1 MYVCMMQR
9 VGTRV
14 CFFWVVAIGVL
25 LSLQSMSAQ
34 KLCDVTSI
42 GLRPL
47 VDMRTETWNGI
58 LGGLY
63 PEGSRN
69 LPFEAEEAFRD
80 YANDIRPC
88 NAQGYRDNHNGTLAM
103 VGFGSTDASAAFD
116 MFAMFSVADTTTSR
130 RIRYVNACAP
140 GLSLS
145 DLSTETA
152 STWDVVRSKVSAL
165 GIEPAQV
172 QVAWVMLDEL
182 ENADTVFPR
191 AAEQLAD
198 RLTDFCRA
206 LKSVY
211 PAVRVVYFS
220 SRPYSGY
227 VDPTMTSLDAGAIT
241 PRDHIHGWGVKMLI
255 ERQLRNEPGY
265 DYLASKATIPALLWS
280 SYLWADGENANADG
294 LKWLCTDFE
303 ADGYTLSADGAV
315 KAGVR
320 LASFFSNNIAARGW
334 YTRVLVASVNDGADT
349 PRLRAEF
356 NGATLMLEGTESH
369 VTVVD
374 LRGKAV
380 WAGPVDRL
388 ATIDA
393 QEWPT
398 GVYVVRS
405 SNATTLVQRRR

>member
-1 MYVCMMQR
+1 
-9 VGTRV
+9 
-14 CFFWVVAIGVL
+14 
-25 LSLQSMSAQ
+25 MSAQ

-47 VDMRTETWNGI
+47 VDMRSETWNGI

-63 PEGSRN
+63 PEGSRT
-69 LPFEAEEAFRD
+69 LPFEADEAFRD
-80 YANDIRPC
+80 YAFDIRPC
-88 NAQGYRDNHNGTLAM
+88 NAQGYRDNHNGTLAV

-116 MFAMFSVADTTTSR
+116 VFAMLSVTDTTTSR

-145 DLSTETA
+145 DLSRETA
-152 STWDVVRSKVSAL
+152 SMWDVVRSKVSAL
-165 GIEPAQV
+165 GIKPAQV

-211 PAVRVVYFS
+211 PAIRVVYFS

-227 VDPTMTSLDAGAIT
+227 VDPTMSSLKAGAIT

-255 ERQLRNEPGY
+255 ERQVRNEPGY
-265 DYLASKATIPALLWS
+265 DYLATKATIPALLWS

-294 LKWLCTDFE
+294 LKWLCSDFE
-303 ADGYTLSADGAV
+303 ADGYTLSPYGAV

-320 LASFFSNNIAARGW
+320 LANFFKTDFAARGW
-334 YTRVLVASVNDGADT
+334 YTRSVVASADE
-349 PRLRAEF
+349 PSAEPNLRAHF
-356 NGATLMLEGTESH
+356 QGSSLEVHGTADQ
-369 VTVVD
+369 VAIVD
-374 LRGKAV
+374 IRGREL
-380 WAGPVDRL
+380 WTGPVDGQ
-388 ATIDA
+388 AVVDA
-393 QEWPT
+393 SHWAP

-405 SNATTLVQRRR
+405 SNASILVQRSR